1 MAHEVGS
8 EERLSR
14 VFVLSSAKDNREGAE
29 NRKQL
34 VYQLREN
41 LAILSKMH
49 LIVELYVYLWLS
61 LLL

>member
-34 VYQLREN
+34 VYQLFEN
-41 LAILSKMH
+41 RAI
-49 LIVELYVYLWLS
+49 
-61 LLL
+61 